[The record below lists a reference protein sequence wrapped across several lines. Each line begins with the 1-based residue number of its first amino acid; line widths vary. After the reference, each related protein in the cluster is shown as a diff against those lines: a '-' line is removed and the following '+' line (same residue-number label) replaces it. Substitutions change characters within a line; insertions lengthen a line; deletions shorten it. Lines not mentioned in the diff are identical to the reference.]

1 MKHVHNGGAGTLGS
15 LPRAAI
21 LEVENADEH
30 RKDDEGKNYE

>member
-1 MKHVHNGGAGTLGS
+1 MNHVHNGGAGSLGS

-30 RKDDEGKNYE
+30 RKGDEEKL